1 MPFTDNKGVLIHYQV
16 EGNGPPLVLQHGYG
30 NALESWYELGYVD
43 ALKDNYQLILID
55 ARGHGASDKPHQT
68 MAYTNECQAADVIA
82 VLRDT
87 GIRRADYWGYSMGG
101 RIGFAIAQYA
111 PDWVSSLIIGG
122 AAADGRSRIGDGIRA
137 AIRRGGLDGL
147 LALFPDA
154 SPPYKARLLASDIK
168 ALEACR
174 ADSLGFAEI
183 LPSMTMPCLMYAG
196 SADAIFPLVE
206 ETFAEMPNVTFFNL
220 PGLRHSETN
229 VCSELV
235 SRLSSSFW
243 LASIEGRLS

>member
-55 ARGHGASDKPHQT
+55 AQGHGASDKPHQT

-235 SRLSSSFW
+235 LPPVIEF
-243 LASIEGRLS
+243 LARINRGSA